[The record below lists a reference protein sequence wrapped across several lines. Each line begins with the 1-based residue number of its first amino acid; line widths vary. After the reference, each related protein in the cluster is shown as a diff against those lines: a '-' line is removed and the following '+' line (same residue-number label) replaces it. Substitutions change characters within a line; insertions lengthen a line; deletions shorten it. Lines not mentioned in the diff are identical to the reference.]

1 MPEAIMFD
9 PCAAIESSSH
19 RGVRYAAG
27 ALLVVFAFAEC
38 AMAALMIAD
47 GHGTP
52 QVLYLLCSLA
62 LFAAAVIAVRERDRA
77 LVAVRIAAVA
87 AAVTLFWSMSVNAGP
102 SITMHGHLHDLTPV
116 LAGMLLGAV
125 LLPRLLSESD
135 SEAACNCQ

>member
-1 MPEAIMFD
+1 MPESMMIE
-9 PCAAIESSSH
+9 PCAAAESTSR
-19 RGVRYAAG
+19 RGVRHTAG
-27 ALLVVFAFAEC
+27 ALLVLFALAEC
-38 AMAALMIAD
+38 AAATLMFAS

-62 LFAAAVIAVRERDRA
+62 FFAAAVIAVRERDRA

-87 AAVTLFWSMSVNAGP
+87 AAVTLFWSMSDNAGP